1 MTKSTDVNK
10 QILQFLLTD
19 TQFYGIYAV
28 LVQYESVKLVC

>member
-19 TQFYGIYAV
+19 TQFYGICAF
-28 LVQYESVKLVC
+28 LVQYKSGKVIC